1 MTFLTVLVLYLM
13 GGEVLRA
20 FSFAMVVGV
29 VVGTYS
35 SFGIAAPIVVFW
47 NKHWGQGTAPAKSN
61 PASTSGVRA
70 GSAAEKRVP
79 ATARR

>member
-1 MTFLTVLVLYLM
+1 LTFLTVLVLYIM

-35 SFGIAAPIVVFW
+35 SFGIAAPIVVIW
-47 NKHWGQGTAPAKSN
+47 NKFYGNQGAA
-61 PASTSGVRA
+61 ARV

-79 ATARR
+79 AIARR

>member
-1 MTFLTVLVLYLM
+1 M

-35 SFGIAAPIVVFW
+35 SFGIAAPILVVW
-47 NKHWGQGTAPAKSN
+47 SKYVGGKGMA
-61 PASTSGVRA
+61 VRA
-70 GSAAEKRVP
+70 GSAAEKRVV

>member
-1 MTFLTVLVLYLM
+1 M

-35 SFGIAAPIVVFW
+35 SFGIAAPIVVIW
-47 NKHWGQGTAPAKSN
+47 NKFRGGQGAPIRTGSTADKRM
-61 PASTSGVRA
+61 V
-70 GSAAEKRVP
+70 AA
-79 ATARR
+79 ARR